1 MEHMGLLA
9 LGAAVGGSA
18 AIAAVLLHILGHG
31 LVKTGLFL
39 GAGRVLQTTGTT
51 RIQDV
56 RALAARQPLLA
67 GCLGLGVLALVG
79 LPPFSLFASELGIL
93 RAGFAG
99 PFATAVGLVLLL
111 VVAAALVGHTS
122 RMVLGAAV
130 DGPGTAT
137 APLVLPRG
145 TAVAMVV
152 ALVAAA
158 TLGIAAGPLT
168 GLIAAA
174 AQTLTGVS

>member
-1 MEHMGLLA
+1 LLA
-9 LGAAVGGSA
+9 LGAAVGGGA

-31 LVKTGLFL
+31 LAKTGLFL

-51 RIQDV
+51 RIADV

-79 LPPFSLFASELGIL
+79 LPPFSLFASELGII
-93 RAGFAG
+93 RAGLAG
-99 PFATAVGLVLLL
+99 PFAVAGATAVGLVLLL

-122 RMVLGAAV
+122 RMLLGAAT

-145 TAVAMVV
+145 TAVAMV
-152 ALVAAA
+152 ASLVAAA
-158 TLGIAAGPLT
+158 ALGIAAGPLT

-174 AQTLTGVS
+174 AHTLSGAP